1 MKIYSVYQDPG
12 ALSPDRDAT
21 AIKEGFCWPAFFFG
35 PLWALWHRMWFAA
48 LGLLAVLVLAELAAD
63 LIGADPLSASAITL
77 GVMTLVGFV
86 ANDAR
91 GQTLRA
97 RGWRQAGI
105 AAGRDREGALLRFFD
120 ALPDPAAGRPS

>member
-1 MKIYSVYQDPG
+1 MKIYTVYQDPG
-12 ALSPDRDAT
+12 TLSPDYGAT

-48 LGLLAVLVLAELAAD
+48 LGLLAGLVLVKIVVD
-63 LIGADPLSASAITL
+63 LIGADPVSTGAITL
-77 GVMTLVGFV
+77 GVMTLVGFG

-91 GQTLRA
+91 GQALRA
-97 RGWRQAGI
+97 HGWRQAGI

-120 ALPDPAAGRPS
+120 AQTGQVAGRPS